1 MKLLAETFG
10 WELRGESAQ
19 FDGVSTDSRKL
30 SPGQLFVAL
39 RGENFDA
46 HGFVEQALRNGAA
59 GAVVS
64 EAVAD
69 AQPLLVTGDSL
80 VALGRL
86 AALHRAAFTGEL
98 FAVTG
103 SAGKTTTKEMLASIL
118 AQVAPVLATR
128 GNLNNEIG
136 VPLTLLELREEHRY
150 AVIEMGA
157 AKPGDIEYLVD
168 IASPGTSIITN
179 AMPAHLQGFGDVA
192 QVARTK
198 GEIFVP
204 RADCVAVIN
213 IDADSAD
220 MWQQLA
226 SGARIVSYSAQGNAE
241 ADVRASQV
249 ESGPAQTRFLL
260 QTQQGD
266 RAIALQV
273 PGLHNVANALAAAA
287 AALSRGVSLDSVQ
300 RGLDDFSGIA
310 GRMQFRHGPSGQ
322 LIIDDSYN
330 ANPEALRSALDVLAM
345 QAGKKVLVLGDM
357 AELGADSVEHHR
369 QAGRYARQC
378 GIDLLAAVGPLA
390 AEAAAGFGSAAVA
403 FADQRQLIDW
413 LQQQH
418 LLAAYQS
425 CLVKGSRSAGME
437 RVVKILVDAGGMQ

>member
-19 FDGVSTDSRKL
+19 FDGICTDSRKL
-30 SPGQLFVAL
+30 APGQLFVAL

-59 GAVVS
+59 GALVS
-64 EAVAD
+64 EPVAD

-80 VALGRL
+80 LALGRL
-86 AALHRAAFTGEL
+86 AGLHRAGFSGEL

-118 AQVAPVLATR
+118 ARVGPVLATQ

-136 VPLTLLELREEHRY
+136 VPLTLLELRPEHRY

-157 AKPGDIEYLVD
+157 AKPGDIEYLVG
-168 IASPGTSIITN
+168 IAGPCTSIITN

-192 QVARTK
+192 RVARTK

-204 RADCVAVIN
+204 RPDCVSVIN
-213 IDADSAD
+213 IDDDYAGL
-220 MWQQLA
+220 WLQLA
-226 SGARIVSYSAQGNAE
+226 RGARIVSYSAQGNNE
-241 ADVRASQV
+241 ADVRACQV
-249 ESGPAQTRFLL
+249 EVGPTQTRFQL
-260 QTQQGD
+260 QCDEGY
-266 RAIALQV
+266 RAITLQV
-273 PGLHNVANALAAAA
+273 PGVHNVANALAAAA
-287 AALSRGVSLDSVQ
+287 AAISRGVSLDSVQ
-300 RGLDDFSGIA
+300 RGLDDFSGVA
-310 GRMQFRHGPSGQ
+310 GRMQFRHGACGP

-330 ANPEALRSALDVLAM
+330 ANPEALRSAVDVLAM

-369 QAGRYARQC
+369 QAGLYARQC
-378 GIDLLAAVGPLA
+378 GIDLLVALGPLA
-390 AEAAAGFGSAAVA
+390 AHAASGFGPSALA
-403 FADQRQLIDW
+403 FSHLQQLTDW
-413 LQQQH
+413 LQQQRW
-418 LLAAYQS
+418 LAGYQS

-437 RVVKILVDAGGMQ
+437 RVVAMLVDAGGES

>member
-19 FDGVSTDSRKL
+19 FDGVCTDSRKL

-59 GAVVS
+59 GALVS
-64 EAVAD
+64 EPVAD
-69 AQPLLVTGDSL
+69 AQPMLVTGDSL

-86 AALHRAAFTGEL
+86 AGLHRDAFSGDL

-118 AQVAPVLATR
+118 AQVAPVLATQ
-128 GNLNNEIG
+128 GNFNNEIG
-136 VPLTLLELREEHRY
+136 VPLTLLELRPEHRY

-168 IASPGTSIITN
+168 IARPGTAIITN

-204 RADCVAVIN
+204 RPDCVAVIN
-213 IDADSAD
+213 IDDD
-220 MWQQLA
+220 YGDLWRQLA

-249 ESGPAQTRFLL
+249 EVGAAQSRFLL
-260 QTQQGD
+260 QTHAGD
-266 RAIALQV
+266 RTIVLQV

-287 AALSRGVSLDSVQ
+287 AALSRGVSLASVQ
-300 RGLDDFSGIA
+300 RGLDSFSGVA
-310 GRMQFRHGPSGQ
+310 GRMQFRHAASGQ

-330 ANPEALRSALDVLAM
+330 ANPEALRSAVDVLAM
-345 QAGKKVLVLGDM
+345 QPGKKALVLGDM
-357 AELGADSVEHHR
+357 AELGADRVEHHR
-369 QAGRYARQC
+369 QAGCYARQC
-378 GIDLLAAVGPLA
+378 GIDLLVAVGPLS
-390 AEAAAGFGSAAVA
+390 AEAAAGFGASAMA
-403 FADQRQLIDW
+403 FADLRQLIDW
-413 LQQQH
+413 LQQQQ
-418 LLAAYQS
+418 LLAGYQS

-437 RVVKILVDAGGMQ
+437 RVVAILVDAGEMQ